1 MMFQDTQMLQ
11 DNNNMK
17 WCLAKNPNPNLAV
30 SAKCGGPDELFTNGK
45 PLTRSGVNTKGSF
58 QYF

>member
-1 MMFQDTQMLQ
+1 MLQ

-45 PLTRSGVNTKGSF
+45 PLARSGVNTKGSF